1 MLKRNGYLMIDVAVA
16 VALFS
21 ILSLTIITIYS
32 SYINFKVENNI
43 KLESIE
49 LFNAVAME
57 VKHNVT
63 FSELNNLDFGTN
75 YYVITKE
82 VKDIMENSLVDL
94 LVITRDEEEYC
105 KIRVLPMEYDNAID
119 IEVEY
124 FKEQGKVV
132 YENKEVIRKYSFI
145 K

>member
-1 MLKRNGYLMIDVAVA
+1 MIDVVVA

-32 SYINFKVENNI
+32 SYINFKAENNI

-49 LFNAVAME
+49 LFNTVAME

-94 LVITRDEEEYC
+94 LGITRDEEEYC

-119 IEVEY
+119 VEVEY
-124 FKEQGKVV
+124 FKEQGKFV
-132 YENKEVIRKYSFI
+132 YENKEVIRKYDFI